1 MQEVFLCH
9 SLSQFFLSPRSF
21 DGKLEG
27 RKLPSVFC
35 SLLMNAAKA
44 AQWQQTLALLKDMSG
59 HKTWMDAQRVAV
71 ERVLLAS
78 ANGLE
83 LTRSPR

>member
-1 MQEVFLCH
+1 
-9 SLSQFFLSPRSF
+9 
-21 DGKLEG
+21 
-27 RKLPSVFC
+27 
-35 SLLMNAAKA
+35 MNAAKA